1 MNRWFTGRPWEP
13 EDISPHQTEF
23 ATSLRVP
30 FLNSIYPRWNFI
42 TGIAVDD
49 LYNGIA
55 PTDEEVEVVSELVK
69 SYKDYFFGQNAFRME
84 MEAFAPYDL
93 DGGAIGFYFIK
104 HADETWSYRRSSWR
118 DGYPFRPGY
127 DEPKMTLQEV
137 IERGDLRWQRATAH

>member
-1 MNRWFTGRPWEP
+1 MVHGASMGARGHQSSPNRVR
-13 EDISPHQTEF
+13 DV
-23 ATSLRVP
+23 TSR
-30 FLNSIYPRWNFI
+30 
-42 TGIAVDD
+42 A
-49 LYNGIA
+49 
-55 PTDEEVEVVSELVK
+55 VSELDLPTLELHHGDRCRRSVQRDR
-69 SYKDYFFGQNAFRME
+69 SSGGRGRGSVRARQELQGLLLRSERVPHGDGGVRALR
-84 MEAFAPYDL
+84 L

>member
-84 MEAFAPYDL
+84 MEAFAPYASM
-93 DGGAIGFYFIK
+93 GAPS
-104 HADETWSYRRSSWR
+104 ASTSSSTLM
-118 DGYPFRPGY
+118 RPG
-127 DEPKMTLQEV
+127 PTAEV
-137 IERGDLRWQRATAH
+137 RGEMVIRSARATMSPK